1 MASDELLNVF
11 ITMDRR
17 KFLKTSCAICGI
29 AAIGATVFL
38 ESCKKE
44 KKQEE
49 EPQVGTPVNFTLDLT
64 KPENAALNTPG
75 GSVVSNGIVIIA
87 LASSFTALSQT
98 CTHQGCKVNYDDS
111 SNNLVCPC
119 HGGTYNIDGKV
130 IAGPPP
136 APLKKY
142 TVTKNGDILTIK
154 A

>member
-1 MASDELLNVF
+1 
-11 ITMDRR
+11 MDRR
-17 KFLKTSCAICGI
+17 KFLKASCAICGV

-44 KKQEE
+44 KKED
-49 EPQVGTPVNFTLDLT
+49 EPQNGIPPAPVNFTLDLT

-87 LASSFTALSQT
+87 LASSYTALSQS
-98 CTHQGCKVNYDDS
+98 CTHQGCAVSYNGS
-111 SNNLVCPC
+111 GMACPC
-119 HGGTYNIDGKV
+119 HGGTYDIDGKV
-130 IAGPPP
+130 TGGPPP

-142 TVTKNGDILTIK
+142 IVTKKGDILTIK

>member
-1 MASDELLNVF
+1 MASEDLLNAF

-17 KFLKTSCAICGI
+17 KFLKASCAICGV
-29 AAIGATVFL
+29 AAMGVTVFL

-44 KKQEE
+44 KKEE
-49 EPQVGTPVNFTLDLT
+49 EPQIGSPVNFTVDMT
-64 KPENAALNTPG
+64 KPENVALKTPG

-98 CTHQGCKVNYDDS
+98 CTHQGCKVNYDES

-136 APLKKY
+136 SPLKKY